1 MCDVSF
7 TPTLFPSFL
16 KHLPKGFSPVVG
28 LRLGLCRCVGASLAH
43 SSNMSVEVD
52 KTPVMPAWASDADRV
67 LIYGGESATL
77 GAGGTVS
84 LPGSDGGG
92 DGGSGRR
99 GSRGSA
105 GDGSSSGGSGCCV
118 GYLRVHSPCLLDDDG
133 EVYPVPFEHGASLFD
148 PSTQRTLAVTVELV
162 AEPIFAAEVVRRV
175 SDFKWLADTLG
186 NEHCGACIPPL
197 PLACLAGLQGLQAG
211 SGGSG
216 SSGNGAARS
225 SALASL
231 VLAECSDREGGR
243 GPAAAYGVLLA
254 HSQRSLHRFLG
265 RVLRHRVL
273 GRSPHL
279 WLFLEEQAYSGLGS
293 WTEYVQ
299 GVEGRARGGL
309 GAATAAA
316 VGAALAP
323 FGAGLASVGRDVSD
337 AINEQRLAIGSF
349 LKGLGVEAGA
359 PTDAAAAAAAAA
371 AASVAAVAA
380 TAAADKA
387 EAREVASPGSG
398 KAAGARDGADSG
410 GARASVSDMQSAIA
424 RAASGPESAKVV
436 QEWWGPVVP
445 PHCADADDALAERLG
460 GRLHE
465 LCGALEALQQAVARL
480 GGGAAVCGGR
490 AVAATWREVAEVA
503 GLLVAPEVV
512 ASAQVEADACG
523 AAERSL
529 LSGPAGVWRQEPA
542 ATAVGGVSHVSRA
555 LPSLLAPLEPVQGST
570 VADSAADA
578 SLAPP
583 SRGAPAAAAA
593 PAALHLDCSVGEV
606 LAPLAARLGEQ
617 HQGRFD
623 ELAEQLDDEMGV
635 VLAMRRALA
644 GRQLRRVEVYRA
656 LRVLQ
661 REMDCK
667 EGHAEAGTA
676 VDSAAAGF
684 GASTAL
690 VGSTA
695 TSATVKVPAGGAV
708 AAGAPGVPAAQ
719 RVLAA
724 AEAALSA
731 VQRVAFRDA
740 LDHQASAAPRL
751 KAIFTSFIARERS
764 ALAERR
770 ASLAHAAAALDM
782 ADADTAR
789 VGVRAATAA
798 RAKLLRAA
806 AAATGGGV
814 ARPGSI
820 LVAKRGSNLKDNEP
834 GSPNSPSWLQGAQS
848 GVNSSAGAIAKAK
861 ANSNAASESVA
872 VATATNSPFGGDF
885 LYGSGSTTSRIEA
898 THKKPSVSTSASHAA
913 SFGVHQER
921 NVLVA
926 KFGEGAIGLS
936 FRSIGEWLLPNAPG
950 SVPPNCICP
959 NPPIISLR
967 RQYSVAPGG
976 EFIVRESSGAAA
988 AEGVKPGD
996 RIVALNDISTTEML
1010 SRANAQV
1017 GVHCFALRSTMAIR
1031 SPL

>member
-1 MCDVSF
+1 
-7 TPTLFPSFL
+7 
-16 KHLPKGFSPVVG
+16 
-28 LRLGLCRCVGASLAH
+28 
-43 SSNMSVEVD
+43 MSVEVD
-52 KTPVMPAWASDADRV
+52 KTPVTPGWVSDADRV

-84 LPGSDGGG
+84 LPGGSDTGSDGGDDG
-92 DGGSGRR
+92 DSGRR

-105 GDGSSSGGSGCCV
+105 GGGGSSGGSGCCV

-216 SSGNGAARS
+216 STGNGAVRS

-243 GPAAAYGVLLA
+243 GPAAGYGVLLA
-254 HSQRSLHRFLG
+254 HSQRALHRFLG

-299 GVEGRARGGL
+299 GVDGRARGGL

-359 PTDAAAAAAAAA
+359 PADAAAAAAAAA
-371 AASVAAVAA
+371 AASGAAEAV
-380 TAAADKA
+380 TAAAGKA

-410 GARASVSDMQSAIA
+410 GARASVSDTQSAIA
-424 RAASGPESAKVV
+424 RAASGPESAKVE

-460 GRLHE
+460 VRLHE
-465 LCGALEALQQAVARL
+465 LCGALEALQQAVCGL

-529 LSGPAGVWRQEPA
+529 LSGPAGVWRQEQGTTADAAMSSAAAAA

-583 SRGAPAAAAA
+583 SRGAPA
-593 PAALHLDCSVGEV
+593 AALHLDCSVGEV

-661 REMDCK
+661 REMDSK
-667 EGHAEAGTA
+667 ERRAEAGTA

-690 VGSTA
+690 VGSTT
-695 TSATVKVPAGGAV
+695 TSAAVKVPTGGAV
-708 AAGAPGVPAAQ
+708 TAGAPGVPAAQ

-724 AEAALSA
+724 AEAALSV

-814 ARPGSI
+814 ARPGNI
-820 LVAKRGSNLKDNEP
+820 LVAKRGSNLKDNDNEP

-848 GVNSSAGAIAKAK
+848 GVNSSAGAIAKV
-861 ANSNAASESVA
+861 NSNAAGESAA

-898 THKKPSVSTSASHAA
+898 THKKPSHAA
-913 SFGVHQER
+913 GEER

-936 FRSIGEWLLPNAPG
+936 FRSIGEWLLVLLEACHQIV
-950 SVPPNCICP
+950 SVLTRL
-959 NPPIISLR
+959 SYLW

-996 RIVALNDISTTEML
+996 RIIALNDIATTEML

-1017 GVHCFALRSTMAIR
+1017 GVHCFALRSTKAIR
-1031 SPL
+1031 SPLTNDCIAACPTTSVRSQIR